1 MMSNEEIEKEIRKTR
16 KMNTFL
22 QYFLL
27 VISAVVGGLIF
38 GTALVEKRANDCI
51 AGRIISQM
59 TEDELR
65 ACRVTRV
72 PYHKVEAV
80 PPTGEWPPINL
91 LN

>member
-1 MMSNEEIEKEIRKTR
+1 MSNEETEKEVQKAR
-16 KMNTFL
+16 KMDRFL
-22 QYFLL
+22 HYFML
-27 VISAVVGGLIF
+27 VITAGVGGLIF
-38 GTALVEKRANDCI
+38 GTFIVEKRANDCI

-65 ACRVTRV
+65 ACRITRV